1 MFSELFNFFTGIISF
16 TNIHSYSYQYLYFLY
31 LYFPSTFSIDW
42 AANAGVRESR
52 SIQISTFHYHPPP
65 GSPIGSH
72 VCKCWSCQWGSEMQ
86 IDWKYSWTLP
96 PQHRKAPVKCI
107 LGIALPLGVGGIL
120 GKGDF
125 TQNYGCFCRG
135 LKVPI
140 LWIQYSSED
149 NIVNN
154 EIKTGYLWPA
164 GWHTDGSELVMAVR
178 PCLCNAL
185 CIVHCPLCIV
195 HCPLFIVHFLKN
207 THSTVFLAYYIVLCN
222 VCTLSELRVDT
233 CHF

>member
-1 MFSELFNFFTGIISF
+1 
-16 TNIHSYSYQYLYFLY
+16 
-31 LYFPSTFSIDW
+31 
-42 AANAGVRESR
+42 
-52 SIQISTFHYHPPP
+52 
-65 GSPIGSH
+65 
-72 VCKCWSCQWGSEMQ
+72 MQ